1 MKELIED
8 AKLWLGIAK
17 EVEPLANEG
26 IDQLL
31 EGYAPILAK
40 VGERVRK
47 YSVENTVK
55 TVKDYGEA
63 GFSQREAILLTLNTK
78 VALAEVLDKMGKNK
92 K

>member
-31 EGYAPILAK
+31 DGYAPILAK
-40 VGERVRK
+40 VSERLRK
-47 YSVENTVK
+47 FNVETS
-55 TVKDYGEA
+55 TQTIKDFRSA
-63 GFSQREAILLTLNTK
+63 GFSKKEAILLTLNTK
-78 VALAEVLDKMGKNK
+78 LAMEELLDKMGKNK